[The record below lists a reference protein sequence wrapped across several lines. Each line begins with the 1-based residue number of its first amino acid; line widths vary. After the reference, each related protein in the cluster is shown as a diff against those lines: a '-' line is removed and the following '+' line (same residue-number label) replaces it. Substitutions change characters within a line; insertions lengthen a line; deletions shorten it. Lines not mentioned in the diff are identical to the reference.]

1 MGNVDGGT
9 NDMKTRNI
17 IYSAIT
23 NGQLDFI
30 SEEQQRTH
38 NFKYREYKRVV
49 MASTDKAESTMT
61 GFGDVDS
68 VNTLLRVP
76 PFWADDVALW
86 FTMLEAQFK
95 SVRITSDEAKF
106 QAAISNIDKPY
117 MRLIRD
123 ILVAPPEIGQYEF
136 LKNELIKRLVGRQES
151 A

>member
-38 NFKYREYKRVV
+38 NFKYREYKRVA
-49 MASTDKAESTMT
+49 MASTDKAESTIW
-61 GFGDVDS
+61 
-68 VNTLLRVP
+68 R
-76 PFWADDVALW
+76 
-86 FTMLEAQFK
+86 
-95 SVRITSDEAKF
+95 R
-106 QAAISNIDKPY
+106 
-117 MRLIRD
+117 RLGKHPTPRTTV
-123 ILVAPPEIGQYEF
+123 LG
-136 LKNELIKRLVGRQES
+136 GRCCVVVYD